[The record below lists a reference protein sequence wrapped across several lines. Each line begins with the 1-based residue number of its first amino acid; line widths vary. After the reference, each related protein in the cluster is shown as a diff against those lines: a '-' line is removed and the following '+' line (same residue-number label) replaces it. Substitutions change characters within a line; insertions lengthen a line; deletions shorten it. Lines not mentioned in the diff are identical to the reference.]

1 MNKRG
6 LLLVVSGPSGA
17 GKGTICAELLSK
29 HPEIFLSVSATTRA
43 PREGEVDGKNYFFMT
58 EEEFTSKIDRKGFVE
73 WACFCGNYYGT
84 PKDVVEEKLENG
96 QDVILEIEVQ
106 GAMKVKSEYPEAVFI
121 FVVPPSAEI
130 LKERLTG
137 RGTET
142 EEVISKRLETA
153 KWEFSNVIKYN
164 YILINDEVSLAV
176 SRLESIICAEK
187 ARVSRNGTF
196 IESYELN

>member
-58 EEEFTSKIDRKGFVE
+58 EEEFTSKIDRKGFIE

-96 QDVILEIEVQ
+96 QDVVLEIEVQ

-153 KWEFSNVIKYN
+153 KGEFSNVIKYN

>member
-58 EEEFTSKIDRKGFVE
+58 EEEFTSKIDRKGFIE

-96 QDVILEIEVQ
+96 QDIILEIEVQ

-121 FVVPPSAEI
+121 FVVPPSTEI

-187 ARVSRNGTF
+187 ARVSRNGAF
-196 IESYELN
+196 IETYGLN

>member
-58 EEEFTSKIDRKGFVE
+58 EEEFTSKIDRKGFIE

-84 PKDVVEEKLENG
+84 PKDVVEENLENG